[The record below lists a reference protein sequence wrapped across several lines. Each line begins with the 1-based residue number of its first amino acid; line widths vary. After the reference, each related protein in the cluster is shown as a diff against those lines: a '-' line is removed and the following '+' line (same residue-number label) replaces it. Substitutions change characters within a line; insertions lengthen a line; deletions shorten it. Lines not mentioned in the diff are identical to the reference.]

1 MKAIVFNYHAA
12 AKPSM
17 FQDRGFSLGWVK
29 IAGPLTRQRFAR
41 QRPAPIIPAVNA
53 SAACPNCDTPLQG
66 RFCHACG
73 QKRIEP
79 EERRLSWFFRQLVK
93 ALTMADGRLLGSL
106 GRLMFRPGVLERDW
120 LAGRRRRHLAPL
132 SLFLIANLVYFFYP
146 PLTDLNMSLAEQ
158 VRLQPWSPLAER
170 MVDAR
175 LEARGIGF
183 EEYAAEYRVKAT
195 ELAKLMVIL
204 HVPLLALVLMLLHP
218 RRGLH
223 YVDHLAVSLNFWA
236 FLLFMMMV
244 VPWVLALL
252 LNIAG
257 LGTRGILQITL
268 FGLTC
273 AYAWQQ
279 MRLAYDQPGGRAL
292 AKLPVF
298 ILGFVVTH
306 MIYRAIQFLVAFALS

>member
-1 MKAIVFNYHAA
+1 
-12 AKPSM
+12 
-17 FQDRGFSLGWVK
+17 
-29 IAGPLTRQRFAR
+29 
-41 QRPAPIIPAVNA
+41 VNA

-79 EERRLSWFFRQLVK
+79 EERRLSWFLGQLVK
-93 ALTMADGRLLGSL
+93 AVTMADGRFLGSL

-158 VRLQPWSPLAER
+158 VQLQPWSPVAER

-183 EEYAAEYRVKAT
+183 DEYAAEYRVKAT

-223 YVDHLAVSLNFWA
+223 YVDHLAVSLTFWA

-257 LGTRGILQITL
+257 LGTRGVLQVTL
-268 FGLTC
+268 LGLTC

-298 ILGFVVTH
+298 ILGFGIAH
-306 MIYRAIQFLVAFALS
+306 MIYRATQFLVAFALS

>member
-1 MKAIVFNYHAA
+1 MNV
-12 AKPSM
+12 
-17 FQDRGFSLGWVK
+17 
-29 IAGPLTRQRFAR
+29 
-41 QRPAPIIPAVNA
+41 

-93 ALTMADGRLLGSL
+93 AVTMADGRFLGSL
-106 GRLMFRPGVLERDW
+106 GRLMFLPGALERDW

-146 PLTDLNMSLAEQ
+146 PLSDLNMSLAEQ
-158 VRLQPWSPLAER
+158 VQLQPWSPLAER

-175 LEARGIGF
+175 LEARGAGF
-183 EEYAAEYRVKAT
+183 DEYATEYRVKAT

-204 HVPLLALVLMLLHP
+204 HVPLLALVLTWLHP

-236 FLLFMMMV
+236 FLLFMVMA
-244 VPWVLALL
+244 VPALL
-252 LNIAG
+252 GLLMKFTG
-257 LGTRGILQITL
+257 LGSQHVLQLTL
-268 FGLTC
+268 LGLTC

-279 MRLAYDQPGGRAL
+279 LRVAYGQPGGWAL

-298 ILGFVVTH
+298 IIGFAAAHLV
-306 MIYRAIQFLVAFALS
+306 YRATQFLVAFALS